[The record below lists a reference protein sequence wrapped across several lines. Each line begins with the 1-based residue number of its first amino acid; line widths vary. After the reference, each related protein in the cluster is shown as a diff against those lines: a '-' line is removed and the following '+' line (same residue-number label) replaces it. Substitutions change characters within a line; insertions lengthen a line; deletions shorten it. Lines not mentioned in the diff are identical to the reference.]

1 VTAHLGEDH
10 YLMTTT
16 SGGAGRVWDWIEEW
30 LQAYRPEWQVH
41 ATPVTTA
48 YTSINIAGP
57 HSRTLLSRLTDVDLS
72 ADAFK
77 FMQVRTGTVA
87 GVAQSILWRIGF
99 TGELSYEI
107 HVPAAYGLH
116 VWEALLEAGKDLG
129 VGAFGIEAQRVLRLE
144 SGHLIVGQDTDGLT
158 QAYSAGLDWAIK
170 LDKDDFVGKP
180 ELLWQ
185 QQKRSGARMVAVQPV
200 DPQVVP
206 TEASQ
211 IMGPN
216 GTIAGRITSS
226 RHSPT
231 LNRSIGLAQVDRSLS
246 EPGTVLDVRLPDSS
260 IIQAKVMSE
269 TSAVDSEGVRL
280 ENDSVPQDLI
290 TFAEP
295 VARGPVRLGAATTR
309 VGDWEVGAQPS
320 SAALTIEDQSAL
332 AKIEVRSKANGAVAD
347 KLQTNFGRT

>member
-1 VTAHLGEDH
+1 VMDDGVTAHLGEDH

-72 ADAFK
+72 PEAFK

-87 GVAQSILWRIGF
+87 GAADSILWRIGF

-129 VGAFGIEAQRVLRLE
+129 VGPFGIEAQRVLRLE
-144 SGHLIVGQDTDGLT
+144 TGHLIVGQDTDGLT
-158 QAYSAGLDWAIK
+158 QAYSAGLDWAVK
-170 LDKDDFVGKP
+170 LDKEDFVGKP

-185 QQKRSGARMVAVQPV
+185 QQSQSGTRLVAVQPH
-200 DPQVVP
+200 DPNAVP
-206 TEASQ
+206 DEASQ
-211 IMGPN
+211 IIFVN

-226 RHSPT
+226 RFSPT
-231 LNRSIGLAQVDRSLS
+231 LSRSIALAQVDHSLA
-246 EPGTVLDVRLPDSS
+246 EPGTVITIRQTDGSTMAARVVEGM
-260 IIQAKVMSE
+260 A
-269 TSAVDSEGVRL
+269 AVDPEGTRL
-280 ENDSVPQDLI
+280 DNDSVPEAQID
-290 TFAEP
+290 TPTP
-295 VARGPVRLGAATTR
+295 V
-309 VGDWEVGAQPS
+309 
-320 SAALTIEDQSAL
+320 
-332 AKIEVRSKANGAVAD
+332 
-347 KLQTNFGRT
+347 